1 MLYIRKY
8 LFSVSGYSNKIIGCR
23 STIKTFTFI
32 SQFGWHVIKIMIL
45 FLALCQQLI
54 IFCWM
59 WIIQLL
65 KKPKKIIVL
74 EKYIWAIRFHI
85 IEKSLVYLIKQNA
98 AGRILLNDNIRYFII
113 LCNIVYYILRY
124 CITSYYFCIML

>member
-1 MLYIRKY
+1 MYR
-8 LFSVSGYSNKIIGCR
+8 LFKQNHRMQIHYKNIYFYQSVWLTCNKNNDIVFSIV
-23 STIKTFTFI
+23 ST
-32 SQFGWHVIKIMIL
+32 VDN
-45 FLALCQQLI
+45 FLLNVNNSITQET
-54 IFCWM
+54 
-59 WIIQLL
+59 
-65 KKPKKIIVL
+65 KKIIVL

-85 IEKSLVYLIKQNA
+85 IEKSLVYLIKQNV